1 MTWGETTLYF
11 HVLGV
16 IYSKYSTELLA
27 NILLDIYASNYN
39 ATFITMKFTFFTL
52 R

>member
-1 MTWGETTLYF
+1 MLYF

-16 IYSKYSTELLA
+16 IYSKYSTGLLA
-27 NILLDIYASNYN
+27 YILLDIYAWNYN
-39 ATFITMKFTFFTL
+39 DTFITIIFTIFTL